1 MGGVCPSR
9 VPPTPFVGGWYRDG
23 RKWVHVEVNVVITDT
38 AEGGLR
44 GSGTMQEAGVMVV
57 HFDHHQDR
65 LVRGVIQPNGDI
77 NWANGKAWSKY
88 TGQWRSPV
96 PASESQS
103 PSSASDSLIAVAPAE
118 LAPQEAHANL
128 ELALQEPPAN
138 LELAPQGPPEPHANL
153 ELAPQE
159 PQET

>member
-9 VPPTPFVGGWYRDG
+9 VSPTPFLGGWYRDG

-65 LVRGVIQPNGDI
+65 LVRGVIKPNRDI

-88 TGQWRSPV
+88 TGQ
-96 PASESQS
+96 
-103 PSSASDSLIAVAPAE
+103 
-118 LAPQEAHANL
+118 
-128 ELALQEPPAN
+128 
-138 LELAPQGPPEPHANL
+138 
-153 ELAPQE
+153 
-159 PQET
+159 

>member
-96 PASESQS
+96 PASESLS
-103 PSSASDSLIAVAPAE
+103 PSSASDMAFGESPGSAQRGSPTHRLP
-118 LAPQEAHANL
+118 EARV
-128 ELALQEPPAN
+128 EGTSSVEI
-138 LELAPQGPPEPHANL
+138 PE
-153 ELAPQE
+153 EQ
-159 PQET
+159 Q